1 MPRQKVATPESPDC
15 RSRAHSPWLI
25 AGPRL
30 TLSRA
35 LVKEESV
42 TRLLIAI
49 VVGALLAVGGSLLTA
64 TYLAGNTDSTP
75 ANAPLY
81 NYGTG

>member
-1 MPRQKVATPESPDC
+1 MRVLRWAEAP
-15 RSRAHSPWLI
+15 
-25 AGPRL
+25 G
-30 TLSRA
+30 
-35 LVKEESV
+35 KEDPV

-49 VVGALLAVGGSLLTA
+49 VIGAVLAIGGSLLTA
-64 TYLAGNTDSTP
+64 AYLAGSASSTP

>member
-1 MPRQKVATPESPDC
+1 
-15 RSRAHSPWLI
+15 
-25 AGPRL
+25 
-30 TLSRA
+30 
-35 LVKEESV
+35 V

-49 VVGALLAVGGSLLTA
+49 VIGAALAVGGSLLTA
-64 TYLAGNTDSTP
+64 TYLAGAANSTP

>member
-1 MPRQKVATPESPDC
+1 
-15 RSRAHSPWLI
+15 
-25 AGPRL
+25 
-30 TLSRA
+30 
-35 LVKEESV
+35 V

-49 VVGALLAVGGSLLTA
+49 VIGAALAIGGSVLTVR
-64 TYLAGNTDSTP
+64 YLSGAVSSTP

>member
-1 MPRQKVATPESPDC
+1 MHVL
-15 RSRAHSPWLI
+15 PWACGQGCGLGRGQGRGQGSGP
-25 AGPRL
+25 GPRPG
-30 TLSRA
+30 R
-35 LVKEESV
+35 EDCV

-49 VVGALLAVGGSLLTA
+49 VIGAALAVGGSLLTA
-64 TYLAGNTDSTP
+64 SYLAGATSNTP

>member
-1 MPRQKVATPESPDC
+1 
-15 RSRAHSPWLI
+15 
-25 AGPRL
+25 
-30 TLSRA
+30 
-35 LVKEESV
+35 V

-49 VVGALLAVGGSLLTA
+49 VIGAALAVGGSVLTA
-64 TYLAGNTDSTP
+64 VYLTGAASSTP

>member
-1 MPRQKVATPESPDC
+1 
-15 RSRAHSPWLI
+15 
-25 AGPRL
+25 
-30 TLSRA
+30 
-35 LVKEESV
+35 V

-49 VVGALLAVGGSLLTA
+49 IIGAVLAVGGSVLTV
-64 TYLAGNTDSTP
+64 TYLTGATNSTP

>member
-1 MPRQKVATPESPDC
+1 M
-15 RSRAHSPWLI
+15 
-25 AGPRL
+25 
-30 TLSRA
+30 
-35 LVKEESV
+35 

-49 VVGALLAVGGSLLTA
+49 IIGAVLATGGSLLTA
-64 TYLAGNTDSTP
+64 RYLAGAANSTP

>member
-1 MPRQKVATPESPDC
+1 M
-15 RSRAHSPWLI
+15 
-25 AGPRL
+25 
-30 TLSRA
+30 
-35 LVKEESV
+35 

-49 VVGALLAVGGSLLTA
+49 VIGAALAVGGSLLTA
-64 TYLAGNTDSTP
+64 TYLAGTANSTP

>member
-1 MPRQKVATPESPDC
+1 
-15 RSRAHSPWLI
+15 
-25 AGPRL
+25 
-30 TLSRA
+30 
-35 LVKEESV
+35 V

-49 VVGALLAVGGSLLTA
+49 VIGAVLAVGGSVLTA
-64 TYLAGNTDSTP
+64 TYLTGATNSTP